1 MTLATLTMSRRELER
16 AEVLLLVHE
25 RRITQAA
32 AAERLGLSLRQVERL
47 YRVYRAN
54 GASALVS
61 RKRGRPSNRRLATE
75 IRTEALRLVR
85 DRYSDFGPTLAHEKL
100 LE

>member
-1 MTLATLTMSRRELER
+1 MKLAILTMSRRELER

-25 RRITQAA
+25 RRITQAT

-47 YRVYRAN
+47 YRGYRTD
-54 GASALVS
+54 GADALIS
-61 RKRGRPSNRRLATE
+61 KKRGRPSNRRLADE
-75 IRTEALRLVR
+75 IRAEAVRLVR

-100 LE
+100 VE